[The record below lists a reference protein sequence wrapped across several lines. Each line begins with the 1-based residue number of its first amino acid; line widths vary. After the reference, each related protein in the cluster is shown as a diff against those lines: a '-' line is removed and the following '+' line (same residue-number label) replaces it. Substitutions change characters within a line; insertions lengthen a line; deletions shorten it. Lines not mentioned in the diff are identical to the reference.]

1 MGTLLQLMTL
11 PAACMLLTLVRHGG
25 ASAMITALCR
35 WVAMG
40 AVRHAAC
47 ATSAT
52 PAGAHPPVKAGKSI
66 RVPPPAAVNRLGPS
80 KDARVSRNP
89 PPPRGSSDA
98 SPRLRRLRSRWVIGN
113 AAT

>member
-1 MGTLLQLMTL
+1 
-11 PAACMLLTLVRHGG
+11 
-25 ASAMITALCR
+25 
-35 WVAMG
+35 MG